1 MSEPTQDQPQ
11 EQQSQEQ
18 QQQEQQQQ
26 QQQQQ
31 QQEHQPE
38 QQQSTESSE
47 NESQQAQQP
56 SSQDDEKQVN
66 AASAKE
72 GGREVSNKI
81 LYVGNLPKSAS
92 EETIQEL
99 FSVGGNPVKTI
110 KILNDKTRQ
119 VSTMLLLNTIP
130 MKLLIWL

>member
-1 MSEPTQDQPQ
+1 MLLL
-11 EQQSQEQ
+11 
-18 QQQEQQQQ
+18 
-26 QQQQQ
+26 
-31 QQEHQPE
+31 
-38 QQQSTESSE
+38 
-47 NESQQAQQP
+47 
-56 SSQDDEKQVN
+56 
-66 AASAKE
+66 KE

-81 LYVGNLPKSAS
+81 LYVGNLPKSVS

-99 FSVGGNPVKTI
+99 FSVGNPVKTI